1 MMRLLDS
8 AISSQSSQ
16 QPTFYLGLCV
26 KGAGW
31 VWEPPPLPAPGG
43 RVTILT
49 METVFSLAGRADGTR
64 GRHGTHQ
71 PAAVQRR

>member
-1 MMRLLDS
+1 MTEDS
-8 AISSQSSQ
+8 RGVTAISSQ

-26 KGAGW
+26 KGASLSQH
-31 VWEPPPLPAPGG
+31 PG

-71 PAAVQRR
+71 PAAG